1 MAAKKRA
8 KKPPRRPVTAAL
20 ARRPAPAVRVEPEA
34 EGGAESV
41 YVRVPLAP
49 EVVIAL
55 REHASNAS
63 RLLELVTGTE
73 ATAADVFK
81 AIADTAAALERDVQ
95 KARARLR
102 SRRR

>member
-8 KKPPRRPVTAAL
+8 KKPPCRPATAAL

-63 RLLELVTGTE
+63 RLLELVTGAE

-81 AIADTAAALERDVQ
+81 AIADTAAALQ
-95 KARARLR
+95 KARLR